1 MLLIFFLYLASQY
14 SVCYH
19 VYWLRASYK
28 VQILART
35 GERATTSESAGNHGH
50 SEKNAENQE
59 LTTRV
64 GELQIGGERG
74 KVGIHL
80 QAQRN
85 KETGEKREKKH

>member
-1 MLLIFFLYLASQY
+1 M
-14 SVCYH
+14 
-19 VYWLRASYK
+19 K
-28 VQILART
+28 ARET
-35 GERATTSESAGNHGH
+35 MKFKTNAGNHGH

-59 LTTRV
+59 LATRV

-85 KETGEKREKKH
+85 KETGEKREKNIKQATSATSAKSHEYNDEHG

>member
-1 MLLIFFLYLASQY
+1 MKF
-14 SVCYH
+14 
-19 VYWLRASYK
+19 K
-28 VQILART
+28 T
-35 GERATTSESAGNHGH
+35 SAGNHGH

-59 LTTRV
+59 LATRV

-85 KETGEKREKKH
+85 KETGEKREKSIKQATSATSAKSHEYNDEHG